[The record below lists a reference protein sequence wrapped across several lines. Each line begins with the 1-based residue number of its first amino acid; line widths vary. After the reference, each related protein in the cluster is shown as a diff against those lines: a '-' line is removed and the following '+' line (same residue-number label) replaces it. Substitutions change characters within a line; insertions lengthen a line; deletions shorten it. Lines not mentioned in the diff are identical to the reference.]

1 MKNIILFKLQRR
13 QMDGYEPCN
22 NYFGFRKIE
31 ILAFNYDGRGSAL
44 TREDGEFSY
53 ASPKDLRFLFF
64 SGWYKATVNYDFF
77 YEDIIVVTSKK
88 SVTNLD
94 RDCLLTNLKNNPLLM
109 HLLKKYMV
117 FEYQEDVDL
126 SEESIWSEY
135 QYLLN
140 NNELNKLFIQESLD
154 NTSGL

>member
-1 MKNIILFKLQRR
+1 MKNIILFELQKK
-13 QMDGYEPCN
+13 QMKGYEKCH
-22 NYFGFRKIE
+22 NYIGFKKIE
-31 ILAFNYDGRGSAL
+31 IIALNYDGIGNAL
-44 TREDGEFSY
+44 SIEDGEFSY
-53 ASPKDLRFLFF
+53 LPPNALRFLFF
-64 SGWYKATVNYDFF
+64 SGWYKATLNHDF
-77 YEDIIVVTSKK
+77 YHEDIIGVTNKQ
-88 SVTNLD
+88 SVSNLD
-94 RDCLLTNLKNNPLLM
+94 RDCLLMNLNNNPLLM

-126 SEESIWSEY
+126 SEESIWREY